1 MASETKKSQLDEA
14 YKLNKKGLFIAR
26 NPILLPGVL
35 LGIILTYM
43 DYLIFISAIPGLIS
57 VFHLTLAQVTLL
69 TDISYFVTA
78 VGAFS
83 WGYISDR
90 FGRKLAFSIMILIYS
105 LGSFVTA
112 FVGNLAELI
121 GARAFGGFGI
131 GGDAPTG
138 NVIAAEQAR
147 PNKRS
152 TVLTILAVGNVVG
165 FAVGTGIVYLF
176 TLLHIYI
183 MYVFLVGVLPA
194 ILVYFIRRSLNETE
208 RFQDLKKVLEEERIK
223 NAQLETKF
231 QINKEE
237 AKKNPYRQLFSKG
250 YTLNTILIAIFT
262 TYVAG
267 IVAVSLIYFPL
278 YFISVKHMSYVST
291 LSYEFIAY
299 ALAGIGY
306 VYTGFV
312 GNKIGRKWIIGINLV
327 VAGFLMI
334 GVVLMTI
341 PAWLLLFY
349 SLFIAIH
356 YSQWAAWP
364 FYVAE
369 TYPTRMRGTA
379 SNFAYAFQW
388 AGNIILPTAV
398 LGLLDL
404 TGFNW
409 NLVLEILIVIPLFIL
424 LGIVYSFKKS
434 STTAEL
440 EKNAI

>member
-14 YKLNKKGLFIAR
+14 YKLNKKGLFIVR
-26 NPILLPGVL
+26 NPFLLPGVL

-43 DYLIFISAIPGLIS
+43 DFLIFISAIPGLIS
-57 VFHLTLAQVTLL
+57 VFHLSLAQVTLL
-69 TDISYFVTA
+69 TDISYFATA

-147 PNKRS
+147 PDKRS

-165 FAVGTGIVYLF
+165 FALGTGIVYLF

-194 ILVYFIRRSLNETE
+194 ILVYFIRRNLKETE

-231 QINKEE
+231 QINIEE

-250 YTLNTILIAIFT
+250 YALNTILIAIFT

-278 YFISVKHMSYVST
+278 YFIDVKHMSYVAT

-312 GNKIGRKWIIGINLV
+312 GNKIGRKWIMGINLI

-334 GVVLMTI
+334 GVVLMNI

-398 LGLLDL
+398 TGLLYL

-409 NLVLEILIVIPLFIL
+409 NLTFEILIIIPLFIL
-424 LGIVYSFKKS
+424 PGIVYGFKKS